1 MTEKADTPQMI
12 KVNEILSLSH
22 QILVGINHLSPN
34 LRSIRLRSRVDRFW
48 LFTHL
53 GTNVAE

>member
-34 LRSIRLRSRVDRFW
+34 LRSIRLRSRVDRF
-48 LFTHL
+48 
-53 GTNVAE
+53 